1 MSRVHFQFRQ
11 PDPDD
16 PSGLEVVDAEVVE
29 LTPLRRRIDGRVVVL
44 PRTVPVLL
52 EQGEAIVELAATGPS
67 ECWQAVEPDTGKTR
81 HFTIPD
87 TTAVLEYT
95 ELPDVD
101 PTTLEPSAEPEAAWW
116 AAIETMAGG
125 WPLPAFRPD
134 PDDDGALLVDL
145 WSWQIASD
153 DPNAMLVT
161 VEV

>member
-1 MSRVHFQFRQ
+1 MSKVHVSLHRDAAHGKAPISGPMRFA
-11 PDPDD
+11 
-16 PSGLEVVDAEVVE
+16 PS
-29 LTPLRRRIDGRVVVL
+29 RRRSAGADIIL
-44 PRTVPVLL
+44 PAGFDVDLVD
-52 EQGEAIVELAATGPS
+52 GEAIVELDATGPDW
-67 ECWQAVEPDTGKTR
+67 CWTAYEPTLRGAIR
-81 HFTIPD
+81 SFLVPD
-87 TTAVLEYT
+87 VPDDEVLEYEGLT
-95 ELPDVD
+95 DVD
-101 PTTLEPSAEPEAAWW
+101 PATLEPSAEPEAAWW

>member
-1 MSRVHFQFRQ
+1 MSKVHVSLHRDAAHGKAPITGPMRFA
-11 PDPDD
+11 
-16 PSGLEVVDAEVVE
+16 PS
-29 LTPLRRRIDGRVVVL
+29 RRRPDGADIIL
-44 PRTVPVLL
+44 PAGFDVDLVD
-52 EQGEAIVELAATGPS
+52 GEAIVELDPTGPDW
-67 ECWQAVEPDTGKTR
+67 CWCAYEPTLRGTIR
-81 HFTIPD
+81 HFLVPD
-87 TTAVLEYT
+87 VPDDEVLEYEGLT
-95 ELPDVD
+95 DVD

>member
-29 LTPLRRRIDGRVVVL
+29 ITPLRRRIDGRVVVL

-134 PDDDGALLVDL
+134 PDDGGALLVDL

-161 VEV
+161 VED